1 MKYFRFILMVCVL
14 TFLSHTSLEA
24 APPQKRGV
32 QITPKV
38 APVIESPYNQS
49 YAVIIGINAYDK
61 FPSLEYAVKDA
72 RAIEEKL
79 KSIGFQTTTLLN
91 QHATKDKILKILG
104 DELPQK
110 LQNND
115 RVIVFF
121 AGHTQTEEM
130 ADGTQRGYIVPVD
143 ADTKN
148 IFNTAI
154 SMDQI
159 RVFSRRLQTKHVLYL
174 IDSAF
179 AGLRLTKSGTI
190 PPSDREYLQKVSTR
204 RAHQILTAGGK
215 GELVH
220 LEQGGLGVF
229 TEYVLEALDGSA
241 DRDGKGFMT
250 FSDIASYVKPKVSR
264 FTGTKQVPQYG
275 NIDGEG
281 EFVFVLAGLPTA
293 QKADTPGL
301 AAPQVPMDE
310 KKRLAEEER
319 RLEEEKRRNAEEQ
332 ARLRQEKEGLERQI
346 KEAQRE
352 SAERRETDRK
362 GMTTA
367 MVTLPSVPALGV
379 SGQDGRFI
387 AYGNGTVL
395 DTRTNL
401 MWAAKDN
408 GSNISWQD
416 AKSYCENYRGGG
428 HTDWRMPTQDELVG
442 LYDNTITNTNPPA
455 NGCNGGY
462 HLTNLIHLT
471 CCCPWASETRG
482 SMAANFGFSNGPRHW
497 LDQSY
502 VGSIR
507 ALPVRSGK

>member
-1 MKYFRFILMVCVL
+1 MVCVL
-14 TFLSHTSLEA
+14 TFLSTTSLEA

-38 APVIESPYNQS
+38 APAIESPYNQS
-49 YAVIIGINAYDK
+49 YAVIIGINAYEK
-61 FPSLEYAVKDA
+61 LPSLEYAVKDA
-72 RAIEEKL
+72 RAMEEKL
-79 KSIGFQTTTLLN
+79 KSLGFQTTTLLN
-91 QHATKDKILKILG
+91 QYATRDKIVTILG
-104 DELPQK
+104 EELPQK
-110 LQNND
+110 VQNND

-121 AGHTQTEEM
+121 AGHTQTLEKT
-130 ADGTQRGYIVPVD
+130 DGTHMGYLVPVD

-148 IFNTAI
+148 IVNTAI

-159 RVFSRRLQTKHVLYL
+159 RGFSRRLQAKHVLYL

-179 AGLRLTKSGTI
+179 AGLGLTKSGTI
-190 PPSDREYLQKVSTR
+190 SPSDREYLQKVSTR

-215 GELVH
+215 GEFVH

-241 DRDGKGFMT
+241 DRDGKGFIT

-281 EFVFVLAGLPTA
+281 EFVFVLAGLSAAP
-293 QKADTPGL
+293 KAATPGL
-301 AAPQVPMDE
+301 AAPQAPID
-310 KKRLAEEER
+310 
-319 RLEEEKRRNAEEQ
+319 EEKRLAEEQ
-332 ARLRQEKEGLERQI
+332 ARLRKEKEELEKQI

-352 SAERRETDRK
+352 AAERKETDRK

-367 MVTLPSVPALGV
+367 MVTPPSVPALGV
-379 SGQDGRFI
+379 SGRDGRFI
-387 AYGNGTVL
+387 ASGDGTVL

-408 GSNISWQD
+408 GANISWQD

-428 HTDWRMPTQDELVG
+428 YADWRMPTQDELAG
-442 LYDNTITNTNPPA
+442 LYDTAIINTNPPA
-455 NGCNGGY
+455 EGCSGGY
-462 HLTNLIHLT
+462 HLTNLINLT

-507 ALPVRSGK
+507 ALPVRSTR